1 MNLCVVSTFD
11 CTVADFKAMVEEFRE
26 DMLKVCSEWE
36 VAQVNEDKVVTL
48 VNVTDMDGFQ
58 ELMTSPAVVEWDTA
72 NNTVDVI
79 YSLEQMG

>member
-26 DMLKVCSEWE
+26 DMLKVCSAWE
-36 VAQVNEDKVVTL
+36 IAEVNKHKAVTL

>member
-36 VAQVNEDKVVTL
+36 IAEVTSIKQL
-48 VNVTDMDGFQ
+48 
-58 ELMTSPAVVEWDTA
+58 LW
-72 NNTVDVI
+72 
-79 YSLEQMG
+79 

>member
-36 VAQVNEDKVVTL
+36 IAEVNEHKAVTL
-48 VNVTDMDGFQ
+48 VNVTDMGGFQ